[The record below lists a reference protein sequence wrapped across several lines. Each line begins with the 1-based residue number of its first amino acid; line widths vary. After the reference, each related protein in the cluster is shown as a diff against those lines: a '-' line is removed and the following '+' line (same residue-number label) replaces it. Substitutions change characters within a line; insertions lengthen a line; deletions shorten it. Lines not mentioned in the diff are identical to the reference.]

1 MLLVANL
8 QALFLLWIC
17 SVITVDAQPGTVTE
31 SINPAATNVTLA
43 QSSAPAV
50 ASTLAG
56 TVGNGAVSQPSL
68 LDQID
73 QAIVQAVADTKNAL
87 QKILAPELYY
97 SYGRSP
103 SVYPSRKPCILSAS
117 SFSKLTFSSKWY
129 WIGWLDH
136 GICSGKGS
144 RISND
149 QF

>member
-1 MLLVANL
+1 MLLVANIQVL
-8 QALFLLWIC
+8 LILWIC
-17 SVITVDAQPGTVTE
+17 SAIAVDAQSGTVAE

-56 TVGNGAVSQPSL
+56 TVGNGVVSQPSL

-103 SVYPSRKPCILSAS
+103 PVYPSRKSCIVSALSIS
-117 SFSKLTFSSKWY
+117 NLTFLQQMVLVRVAGPRHMLRQRLLY
-129 WIGWLDH
+129 LE
-136 GICSGKGS
+136 
-144 RISND
+144 
-149 QF
+149 